1 MDYQLKELKGLREE
15 LDRVIEEKKNKVRA
29 LCYKLNEEC
38 DKEVKDFFHKTFNG
52 KYEWDGYKVW
62 ITGEENPF
70 ADFRVAWE
78 TDWDSPTYDRY
89 VKFELESYGFRR
101 IDPTNC
107 ENAESIMRHHRSVEE
122 LFFMM
127 SEGHLD
133 KIKEIENTY
142 RDIIDET
149 KKHHQTKGG
158 LEQLKDKEREVCKKY
173 ADRLDELFV
182 EGFEFNVK
190 GIYKK
195 YYKSYDNEIRLAGD
209 CHWDISRI
217 RIDKVTPK
225 QIVYTLIR
233 ENKKWDEQKEQYV
246 PTGKLTEFQ
255 YRKNKNNVY
264 SNNVYSELKTLYQN
278 YFIDFKALHLKELE
292 EKES

>member
-15 LDRVIEEKKNKVRA
+15 LDRVIEEKKNKVRT

-78 TDWDSPTYDRY
+78 TDWDSPTYDRF

-158 LEQLKDKEREVCKKY
+158 LEQLIEKEKELSKKY
-173 ADRLDELFV
+173 YNRLDELFV

-195 YYKSYDNEIRLAGD
+195 YYKQYENEIRLAGD
-209 CHWDISRI
+209 YHYDICRI
-217 RIDKVTPK
+217 RIDKITPK
-225 QIVYTLIR
+225 QMVYTLIR
-233 ENKKWDEQKEQYV
+233 ENKRWDDNKEQYV
-246 PTGKLTEFQ
+246 PTGECTEFQ
-255 YRKNKNNVY
+255 YRKTK
-264 SNNVYSELKTLYQN
+264 SNIEQELKTLYQN

>member
-15 LDRVIEEKKNKVRA
+15 LDRVIEEKKNKVRT

-78 TDWDSPTYDRY
+78 TDWNSPTYDRF

-173 ADRLDELFV
+173 ADRLNELFV

-195 YYKSYDNEIRLAGD
+195 YYKQYENEIRLAGD
-209 CHWDISRI
+209 YHYDICRI

-225 QIVYTLIR
+225 QMVYTLIR
-233 ENKKWDEQKEQYV
+233 ENKRWDDNKEQYV
-246 PTGKLTEFQ
+246 PTGECTEFQ
-255 YRKNKNNVY
+255 YRKTK
-264 SNNVYSELKTLYQN
+264 SNIEQELKTLYQN

>member
-15 LDRVIEEKKNKVRA
+15 LDRVIEEKKNKVRT

-78 TDWDSPTYDRY
+78 TDWDSPTYDRF

-173 ADRLDELFV
+173 ADRLNELFV

-195 YYKSYDNEIRLAGD
+195 YYKQYENEIRLAGD
-209 CHWDISRI
+209 YHYDICRI
-217 RIDKVTPK
+217 RIDKITPK
-225 QIVYTLIR
+225 QMVYTLIR
-233 ENKKWDEQKEQYV
+233 ENKRWDDNKEQYV
-246 PTGKLTEFQ
+246 PTGECTEFQ
-255 YRKNKNNVY
+255 YRKTK
-264 SNNVYSELKTLYQN
+264 SNIEQELKTLYQN

>member
-15 LDRVIEEKKNKVRA
+15 LDRVIEEKKNKVRT

-70 ADFRVAWE
+70 ADFRVSWE
-78 TDWDSPTYDRY
+78 TDWDSPTYNQY
-89 VKFELESYGFRR
+89 VKFELECYGFRR
-101 IDPTNC
+101 VDPTNC
-107 ENAESIMRHHRSVEE
+107 ENAELIMSHHRSVEE

-133 KIKEIENTY
+133 KLKEIEHNY
-142 RDIIDET
+142 KNLIEET
-149 KKHHQTKGG
+149 KDHYETKGG
-158 LEQLKDKEREVCKKY
+158 LKQLIEKERELSKKY
-173 ADRLDELFV
+173 YNRLNELFV
-182 EGFEFNVK
+182 DGFEFNVK

-209 CHWDISRI
+209 YHYDISRI
-217 RIDKVTPK
+217 RIEKVTPK

-233 ENKKWDEQKEQYV
+233 ENKKWDEQKGQYV
-246 PTGKLTEFQ
+246 PTGEFMDVGC
-255 YRKNKNNVY
+255 YRKLKHNVE
-264 SNNVYSELKTLYQN
+264 SDLKGFYQN

>member
-15 LDRVIEEKKNKVRA
+15 LDRVIEEKKNKVRV

-173 ADRLDELFV
+173 ADRLNELFV

-195 YYKSYDNEIRLAGD
+195 YYKQYENEIRLAGD
-209 CHWDISRI
+209 YHYDICRI

-225 QIVYTLIR
+225 QMVYTLIR
-233 ENKKWDEQKEQYV
+233 ENKRWDDNKEQYV
-246 PTGKLTEFQ
+246 PTGECTEFQ
-255 YRKNKNNVY
+255 YRKTK
-264 SNNVYSELKTLYQN
+264 SNIEQELKTLYQN